1 MVKTYLKYNLK
12 NVIGQITGKS
22 CRPVVHGNLLYS
34 ACNEYVIVIDIKTG
48 EIINK
53 LTSDKSEV
61 TCLANSGEYLAVGYH
76 NGVIVLYDTEYS
88 AVKRF
93 SLHKSAITTMQFNN
107 TILASGS
114 KDTNIFIWD
123 IIAES
128 CLYRLS
134 GHKDNIIKVCF
145 HRIRTGYDEIDVL
158 ITCSKDNTLK
168 IWNIKNQEVLQ
179 TIADLVH
186 KVTDFLIVENI
197 LIVGSYDNKLRLYI
211 FQKNYE
217 NNVNTYVSQKGVL
230 SRQSNSKILSMS
242 IINNKLIS
250 ILSNDNSI
258 EFFKVLTDNEMKLK
272 LIFAEQVKNKKNAKR
287 EKLVLEDKYDE
298 IAEKVITLIDNGEY
312 NYKNR
317 FHSLFNFY
325 CQNDKKILGLFFI
338 NNKNNIWKFGLALG
352 NNCIEIYDM
361 NTQLLVKKIY
371 KKKNSLVE
379 EIKLNEDLL
388 SVDKAYSIDKFGHR
402 DVLRLIKYNDA
413 GTIFFTASNDS
424 IKLWNA
430 ASLTPIKTLEIENA
444 VSGSFISSDRYI
456 VFGTKNGS
464 LYLVHTNSFNIVQ
477 KSDRAHEGEIWNIFL
492 IKYSYIDSSYKILT
506 CSTDKTIQYWNF
518 TKNELSH
525 YRTVTT
531 LDQITYAMVS
541 GKYLIYSML
550 DNSIRVI
557 YEDTNKLFLNLY
569 GHKLPVL
576 SFDVSSDGTLLISGS
591 ADKNVKLWGLD
602 FGDCHKSF
610 FAHTDSVTCVKFVR
624 DTHYFFSC
632 SKDKAI
638 RYWDADSVNIF

>member
-22 CRPVVHGNLLYS
+22 CRPIVNGNLLFA
-34 ACNEYVIVIDIKTG
+34 ACNEYVLVIDLKTG

-53 LTSDKSEV
+53 LTSEKSEV
-61 TCLANSGEYLAVGYH
+61 TCLAYSGDYLAVGYH
-76 NGVIVLYDTEYS
+76 NGAIVLYDSELS
-88 AVKRF
+88 NAKKF
-93 SLHKSAITTMQFNN
+93 SLHKSAITTLQFNK
-107 TILASGS
+107 TTLASGS

-134 GHKDNIIKVCF
+134 GHKDNIIKLCF
-145 HRIRTGYDEIDVL
+145 HKIRTGYDDIDVL
-158 ITCSKDNTLK
+158 VSGSKDNTIK
-168 IWNIKNQEVLQ
+168 IWNIRNQEVLQ

-186 KVTDFLIVENI
+186 KVTDFLIVDNI
-197 LIVGSYDNKLRLYI
+197 LIIGSYDNKLRLYI

-230 SRQSNSKILSMS
+230 NRTSNSKIISMN
-242 IINNKLIS
+242 IFKDKLIS

-258 EFFKVLTDNEMKLK
+258 EFFKVLSDKEMKLK
-272 LIFAEQVKNKKNAKR
+272 LIYSEQVKNKKNAKR
-287 EKLVLEDKYDE
+287 EKLVQENKYEE
-298 IAEKVITLIDNGEY
+298 IAEKINTFIENGEY

-325 CQNDKKILGLFFI
+325 SDDEKKIFSFFFI
-338 NNKNNIWKFGLALG
+338 NYKNNIWKFGLALG
-352 NNCIEIYDM
+352 NNSIEIYEM
-361 NTQLLVKKIY
+361 NTQLLTKKIY
-371 KKKNSLVE
+371 KKSNSIVE

-388 SVDKAYSIDKFGHR
+388 SVEKSYAIDKFGHR
-402 DVLRLIKYNDA
+402 DIIRFVKYNNS
-413 GTIFFTASNDS
+413 GTMFFTASNDS
-424 IKLWNA
+424 VKLWN
-430 ASLTPIKTLEIENA
+430 SDTLNVIKTLDIENV
-444 VSGSFISSDRYI
+444 VSGSFISNDKYMVLGSKS
-456 VFGTKNGS
+456 GTI
-464 LYLVHTNSFNIVQ
+464 YLIHSNSFNIVQ
-477 KSDRAHEGEIWNIFL
+477 TLDRAHEGEIWNIFL
-492 IKYSYIDSSYKILT
+492 IKYSYLDATYKILT

-518 TKNELSH
+518 HNNELGH
-525 YRTVTT
+525 FKTVTT
-531 LDQITYAMVS
+531 LDQITYALIS

-557 YEDTNKLFLNLY
+557 YEDTNKLFINLY

-576 SFDVSSDGTLLISGS
+576 TFDVSSDGTLLISGS
-591 ADKNVKLWGLD
+591 ADKNVKLWGMD

-632 SKDKAI
+632 GKDKAI
-638 RYWDADSVNIF
+638 RYWDADSVKLF

>member
-1 MVKTYLKYNLK
+1 MVKTYLRYNLK

-22 CRPVVHGNLLYS
+22 CRPIVSGNLLYS
-34 ACNEYVIVIDIKTG
+34 ACNEYVIIVDLKTG
-48 EIINK
+48 EIVHK
-53 LTSDKSEV
+53 LTSEKSEV
-61 TCLANSGEYLAVGYH
+61 TCLAYSEEYLAVGYH
-76 NGVIVLYDTEYS
+76 NGIIVLYDSEYT

-93 SLHKSAITTMQFNN
+93 SLHKSAITTMQFNK
-107 TILASGS
+107 TLLATGS
-114 KDTNIFIWD
+114 KDTNIYIWD
-123 IIAES
+123 IIAET

-134 GHKDNIIKVCF
+134 GHKDNIIKVMF
-145 HRIRTGYDEIDVL
+145 HKINTGYDEVDVL
-158 ITCSKDNTLK
+158 LSCSKDNTLK
-168 IWNIKNQEVLQ
+168 IWNIRNQEVLQ

-230 SRQSNSKILSMS
+230 NRQSNSKIISMS

-258 EFFKVLTDNEMKLK
+258 EFFKVLSDNEMKLK
-272 LIFAEQVKNKKNAKR
+272 LIYAEQMKNRRNAKR
-287 EKLVLEDKYDE
+287 EKLVQEDKYDE
-298 IAEKVITLIDNGEY
+298 IAEKVLALIENGEF

-325 CQNDKKILGLFFI
+325 SDNDKKIFGFFFV
-338 NNKNNIWKFGLALG
+338 NNKNHIWKFGLSLG
-352 NNCIEIYDM
+352 NNSIEIYEM
-361 NTQLLVKKIY
+361 NTQLLTKKVY
-371 KKKNSLVE
+371 KKKNSQVE
-379 EIKLNEDLL
+379 EIRLNEDLL
-388 SVDKAYSIDKFGHR
+388 SVDKTYAIDKFGHR
-402 DVLRLIKYNDA
+402 DIIRFVKYNDA
-413 GTIFFTASNDS
+413 GQMFLTASNDS
-424 IKLWNA
+424 VKLWNA
-430 ASLTPIKTLEIENA
+430 STLNVIKTLDIENI
-444 VSGSFISSDRYI
+444 VSGVFISSDRYI
-456 VFGTKNGS
+456 VLGSKTGTI
-464 LYLVHTNSFNIVQ
+464 YLVHSNSFNIVQ
-477 KSDRAHEGEIWNIFL
+477 KLDRAHQGEIWNVFL
-492 IKYSYIDSSYKILT
+492 IKYSFIDSSYKILT

-518 TKNELSH
+518 QKNELTH
-525 YRTVTT
+525 YKTVTT
-531 LDQITYAMVS
+531 LDQITYALVS

-576 SFDVSSDGTLLISGS
+576 TFDVSSDGTLLISGS

-610 FAHTDSVTCVKFVR
+610 FAHTDRVTCVKFVR

-638 RYWDADSVNIF
+638 RYWDADSVKLF